1 MSFCLVG
8 FFFKQ
13 KTAYDML
20 ISYWSSDVCSSDLIR
35 LQELHVIIKRIARRV
50 VSTKIRLPALL
61 VAVDEFSRRGRGRIT
76 RPACI
81 GLDAEEVETWLAIG
95 ALDRVLAPAGFERC
109 LRDQHA
115 CRHAQFT
122 RGAFGLREACLYKC
136 FRRCRRGTARGR
148 RAGRG
153 HGLIRILR
161 S

>member
-95 ALDRVLAPAGFERC
+95 ALDRVLAPAGFDRC
-109 LRDQHA
+109 LRAKHA
-115 CRHAQFT
+115 SRHARSP
-122 RGAFGLREACLYKC
+122 RGSLGVRKDCTLKKHEEDAM
-136 FRRCRRGTARGR
+136 
-148 RAGRG
+148 
-153 HGLIRILR
+153 
-161 S
+161 

>member
-81 GLDAEEVETWLAIG
+81 GLDAEEVET
-95 ALDRVLAPAGFERC
+95 RSEERREGKEC
-109 LRDQHA
+109 VST
-115 CRHAQFT
+115 CRY
-122 RGAFGLREACLYKC
+122 RWSPYP
-136 FRRCRRGTARGR
+136 
-148 RAGRG
+148 
-153 HGLIRILR
+153 
-161 S
+161 